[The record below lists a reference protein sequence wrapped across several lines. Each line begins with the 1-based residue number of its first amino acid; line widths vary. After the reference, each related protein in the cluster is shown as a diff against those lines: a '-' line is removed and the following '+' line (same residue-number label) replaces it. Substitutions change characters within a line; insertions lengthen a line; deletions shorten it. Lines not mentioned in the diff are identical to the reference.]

1 MDIANDVERLHW
13 TYEELKRIERSRTDE
28 LQNQQLRVAT
38 VLVAN
43 TFILGLVA
51 NEALGNKTVSWEI
64 GFELAS
70 VVVLAVAVLF
80 GIVALW
86 PGQPLRPSRRGPLP
100 GRSRPPPHR
109 RHQRRRLGP
118 RRAAPRT
125 EPRGCAREPRG
136 ADQQGHAEELRGPL
150 EPALGKAEIGRR
162 RLGGHT
168 GLEQVKRAEPE

>member
-1 MDIANDVERLHW
+1 MNERMDIANDVERLHW

-86 PGQPLRPSRRGPLP
+86 PGQPLRPSRRDLP
-100 GRSRPPPHR
+100 
-109 RHQRRRLGP
+109 
-118 RRAAPRT
+118 
-125 EPRGCAREPRG
+125 
-136 ADQQGHAEELRGPL
+136 
-150 EPALGKAEIGRR
+150 
-162 RLGGHT
+162 
-168 GLEQVKRAEPE
+168 